1 MSKCMRVGW
10 LVCGGVMSSCVNRDN
25 GVSFTCLVYCT
36 LSKVSIL
43 SSADHYYTVL
53 TPCFLFNNI
62 VVRVGRVGP
71 RVFIHASIV
80 LSSACQVHIKCVSVH
95 VKCVSSACQVYI
107 KCMSTCV
114 NKMSVRRWN
123 QMSVYYPCTSRLPD
137 TCQLDSVSYIPCGR
151 LFGRLAL
158 I

>member
-1 MSKCMRVGW
+1 
-10 LVCGGVMSSCVNRDN
+10 MSSCVNRDN

-80 LSSACQVHIKCVSVH
+80 LSSACQVHIK
-95 VKCVSSACQVYI
+95 
-107 KCMSTCV
+107 
-114 NKMSVRRWN
+114 
-123 QMSVYYPCTSRLPD
+123 
-137 TCQLDSVSYIPCGR
+137 
-151 LFGRLAL
+151 
-158 I
+158 